1 MMLDPEGSQGWL
13 QASRLP
19 CSAAGCAMC
28 VLGALGLK
36 QLFLELV
43 RGQVLRPER

>member
-1 MMLDPEGSQGWL
+1 MLDPEGPQCWL

-19 CSAAGCAMC
+19 CSAAGCAMY
-28 VLGALGLK
+28 VIGALGLK